1 MRNKEHKISAL
12 LITFNEV
19 ENIKAVLENI
29 DFADEIIVVDSFS
42 KDGTVELIKT
52 YEQVKLIQRPFKN
65 YTDQKSFALKQASYE
80 WVLFLDADERVTDKL
95 KKEILQTVKNDETD
109 YVAYYFLRTFMF
121 KNKVLRFSGWQSD
134 KNYRLFKKDKVSFK
148 QDRIVHE
155 TLKVNGKSGTL
166 KNRLLHYSY
175 KNYEEY
181 KGKMIKY
188 GKMRAKEAYKQG
200 KRASWFH
207 FVLRPTYKFLNHY
220 ILRLGFLDGQK
231 GLIIC
236 YLNALGVYA
245 RYKELKHLQKNVN
258 LQQS

>member
-1 MRNKEHKISAL
+1 MNKEHKISAL
-12 LITFNEV
+12 LITFNEAK
-19 ENIKAVLENI
+19 NIKAVLENL

-42 KDGTVELIKT
+42 TDSTVELIKT
-52 YEQVKLIQRPFKN
+52 YKNVKLIQRPFIN

-80 WVLFLDADERVTDKL
+80 WVLFLDADERVTEEL
-95 KKEILQTVKNDETD
+95 KKEIVQTVKNNETNC
-109 YVAYYFLRTFMF
+109 VAYYFLRTFMF